1 MTDNDFVTL
10 TKLVNDYGLSGGGS
24 NRFVTKNDL
33 IDFGVFNP
41 QYFYEYRAGEFV
53 REKDIKY
60 FQEFSITPNFLVD
73 LNNTQNTTSSL
84 FDEKNSLRL
93 TPRSGTPN
101 VTITTKDGFRCLKSN
116 ARGNQ
121 NVYQIAYSSVPT
133 AIKNAL
139 ISGSFTVVTFLA
151 LPSSEY
157 NRWGVSC
164 FYDKSQLTSGWM
176 EADYRPYTNIMTT
189 KWNTGHF
196 AFDKKGVKTSIGMM
210 AYAVDRSSKKI
221 RHTNQTSA
229 TTYSP
234 DLNISEIAFTGDATS
249 GNGIALIGDSEYLQ
263 IGKSQ
268 ESSYFM
274 STGCY
279 FQALAIFTRALSIT
293 ELQNIYK
300 YKTLKSTYNDVEI
313 YHGNFSNEAKQLT
326 LDNDFDVSRNFQIG
340 FIVGAKPVNAAG
352 ANIST
357 LLYCTTSGNISSLE
371 LYFNHSTNRMY
382 LDIYEVPGTKTTLS
396 VDFDGTVIGITIM
409 ANYGTLEFSNTVESV
424 SHKLY
429 NSINQISKIYYLMNP
444 RDSTRKCSFNNG
456 LGGAYLQINNHISI

>member
-1 MTDNDFVTL
+1 M
-10 TKLVNDYGLSGGGS
+10 
-24 NRFVTKNDL
+24 
-33 IDFGVFNP
+33 
-41 QYFYEYRAGEFV
+41 
-53 REKDIKY
+53 
-60 FQEFSITPNFLVD
+60 
-73 LNNTQNTTSSL
+73 
-84 FDEKNSLRL
+84 

-121 NVYQIAYSSVPT
+121 NVYQVAYSSVPT

-176 EADYRPYTNIMTT
+176 KADYRPYTNIVTA

-210 AYAVDRSSKKI
+210 AYAVDRSGKKI
-221 RHTNQTSA
+221 RHTNQTSE
-229 TTYSP
+229 TIYSP
-234 DLNISEIAFTGDATS
+234 NLNISEIAFTGDTTS
-249 GNGIALIGDSEYLQ
+249 GNGIALIGGSEYLQ
-263 IGKSQ
+263 IGKAQ

-274 STGCY
+274 STDCY
-279 FQALAIFTRALSIT
+279 FQALAIFTRALSTT

-300 YKTLKSTYNDVEI
+300 YKTLKSTYNNIEI

-326 LDNDFDVSRNFQIG
+326 LSNVFDVSANFLIN
-340 FIVGAKPVNAAG
+340 FLIRAKPTNAAG

-357 LLYCTTSGNISSLE
+357 LLYCTTSGSISSLE

-382 LDIYEVPGTKTTLS
+382 LDIYEVPGTKTILS
-396 VDFDGTVIGITIM
+396 VDFDGTINGIIIAT
-409 ANYGTLEFSNTVESV
+409 NYGTLNFSNTVETV

-444 RDSTRKCSFNNG
+444 GDSTRKCAFNNG
-456 LGGAYLQINNHISI
+456 LGGAYLLINNYISI